1 MISSIFRPSSPP
13 FSSSQ
18 VFYYLLRDYGER
30 VAAKIMWRLARIIP
44 VFLSP
49 EGFSIGIGDVT
60 PGAEL
65 NKAKQQLLDSGYGK
79 CDQYIQDLASGKLQ
93 PQPGCS
99 PEESLEALI
108 LKV

>member
-44 VFLSP
+44 VFLSH